1 MMKVAFIA
9 DLHSNLE
16 ALNSVLADIEKRGIS
31 DVYCLGDL
39 VGYGPN
45 PNEVVEIIMEKNIPT
60 VCGNY
65 DDAVG

>member
-39 VGYGPN
+39 VG
-45 PNEVVEIIMEKNIPT
+45 
-60 VCGNY
+60 
-65 DDAVG
+65 